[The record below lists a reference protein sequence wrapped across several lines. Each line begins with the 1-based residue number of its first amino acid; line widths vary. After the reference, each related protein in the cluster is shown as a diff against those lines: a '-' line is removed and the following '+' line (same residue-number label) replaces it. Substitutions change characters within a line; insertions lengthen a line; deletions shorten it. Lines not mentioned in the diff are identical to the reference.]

1 MKGHS
6 ILPFFWPHLSSLANT
21 FISKEFLRLFHFH
34 HHVVK
39 LEAVCHCTS
48 QEPIIFLVQISE
60 TSIPNTSVQVI
71 RLHNCGMFHN
81 S

>member
-39 LEAVCHCTS
+39 LAAVYHCAS
-48 QEPIIFLVQISE
+48 QENNYFSHIDKLDKYTKDISA
-60 TSIPNTSVQVI
+60 SHKIA
-71 RLHNCGMFHN
+71 
-81 S
+81 

>member
-6 ILPFFWPHLSSLANT
+6 ILPFFGHLSSLANT
-21 FISKEFLRLFHFH
+21 FISKKFVRLFHFH
-34 HHVVK
+34 HHVVN
-39 LEAVCHCTS
+39 LAAVCHCAS
-48 QEPIIFLVQISE
+48 QEPIIFLIQISE

-71 RLHNCGMFHN
+71 RLHNWGMFHN